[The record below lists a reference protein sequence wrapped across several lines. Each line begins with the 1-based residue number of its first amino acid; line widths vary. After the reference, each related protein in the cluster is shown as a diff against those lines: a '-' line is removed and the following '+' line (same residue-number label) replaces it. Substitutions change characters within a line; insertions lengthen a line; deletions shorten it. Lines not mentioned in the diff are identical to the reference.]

1 MSLCR
6 SPTEL
11 DIPILESLHDGQS
24 ALNAISTANKYFRG
38 VAKPILYRDLDFSK
52 ATYLQTSRLL
62 MTVLDRRELAKHIPS
77 VTTSIRTEADLKE
90 GKTRLKDYRPR
101 LRELLRAVKLFCPQP
116 KYTAFWEQEIFTEPS
131 EEDRST
137 RFDGAPA
144 LVLIQAVVCSQFS
157 SPRRVRPSAW
167 DSLEAPWVVAQ
178 QTYKPPDEEVELFGY
193 IGTRRDTSSKLSF
206 TMLRNKNQNLVIQLV
221 SGPQGDG
228 TVGTEA
234 HACLRSLKE
243 FTPVIVKGKLKE
255 RQPPK
260 QNTVDGIKLIEG
272 RELAVTS
279 VQSLNNISDDII
291 IKNDTVFGPDQRHLQ
306 LRTDS
311 ALRSDIITRSKA
323 LSRARLHLNKT
334 DWREIETPILFK
346 STPEGAREF
355 LVPTRQKGLAYA
367 LPQSPQQY
375 KQILMAS
382 GFTRYYQFA
391 RCFRDEDLRA
401 DRQPEFTQLDMEMSF
416 ASEEDVMHET
426 ERLLRELWH
435 KVPRKKTPE
444 RFQRMT
450 YQTAMAQYGSDK
462 PDLRFE
468 AQIHTITEHLTP
480 DLIGKITSLQGPAVD
495 AIKIPISEDPKIT
508 RKFVSNFLDSPNG
521 KVYLDN
527 PDGQPGI
534 FIGDLSQPMQGLGP
548 LGRQYEMEG
557 PEALKPENG
566 DLLVLQARPN
576 TPFSGGSTVLGNL
589 RLALHKA
596 AIAQGLIEA
605 PAKDDFK
612 FVWITDFPL
621 FTPSSDS
628 EPGQGGSAGFSS
640 THHPFTAPKT
650 PEDVDKLLTDPS
662 SAVAAHYDIVLNG
675 VELGGGSRRIHSAAM
690 QEFIFKDILK
700 MKPERVEDFRHLLD
714 VLRSGCPPHAGIALG
729 WDRLMAVMCVRESV
743 RDVIAFP
750 KSGKGED
757 LLVKSPNRMTEE
769 QLATYH
775 LNLRD

>member
-1 MSLCR
+1 MS
-6 SPTEL
+6 
-11 DIPILESLHDGQS
+11 
-24 ALNAISTANKYFRG
+24 
-38 VAKPILYRDLDFSK
+38 
-52 ATYLQTSRLL
+52 
-62 MTVLDRRELAKHIPS
+62 
-77 VTTSIRTEADLKE
+77 
-90 GKTRLKDYRPR
+90 
-101 LRELLRAVKLFCPQP
+101 LLRASRHVVTRESSIRSSYAEISKFRRTSYHGTTP
-116 KYTAFWEQEIFTEPS
+116 KCV
-131 EEDRST
+131 RSSLGYAY
-137 RFDGAPA
+137 RNFA
-144 LVLIQAVVCSQFS
+144 S
-157 SPRRVRPSAW
+157 SHDSTPDDHLKKTLDEFKATIRPSSW
-167 DSLEAPWVVAQ
+167 DSLNSVWANAQ
-178 QTYKPPDEEVELFGY
+178 HIHYPPGEQVELVGY
-193 IGTRRDTSSKLSF
+193 ISTRRDVSQKLSF
-206 TMLRNKNQNLVIQLV
+206 TMLRNKNQTLVIQLV
-221 SGPQGDG
+221 SGEGDG
-228 TVGTEA
+228 GSSGTDA

-243 FTPVIVKGKLKE
+243 WTPVLVRGTLRE
-255 RQPPK
+255 RPQAR
-260 QNTVDGIKLIEG
+260 QQLIDGIKLIG
-272 RELAVTS
+272 AREVAVEH
-279 VQSLNNISDDII
+279 VQPLNDISEDII

-306 LRTDS
+306 LRTDRE
-311 ALRSDIITRSKA
+311 LREDILTRAKA
-323 LSRARLHLNKT
+323 MTRARLHLNSEQ
-334 DWREIETPILFK
+334 WREIETPILFK

-382 GFTRYYQFA
+382 GITKYYQFA

-416 ASEEDVMHET
+416 ANEEDVMNET
-426 ERLLRELWH
+426 EDLLRELWY
-435 KVPRKKTPE
+435 KVLKPFEKLPAK
-444 RFQRMT
+444 FQRMK
-450 YQTAMAQYGSDK
+450 YQTAMAHYGSDK
-462 PDLRFE
+462 PDLRYKSK
-468 AQIHTITEHLTP
+468 IHTITEHLTP
-480 DLIGKITSLQGPAVD
+480 DLIGKITSLQDPAVD
-495 AIKIPISEDPKIT
+495 AIKISISEDPKVT
-508 RKFVSNFLDSPNG
+508 RKFVSSFLDSPDG
-521 KVYLDN
+521 KIYLDN

-557 PEALKPENG
+557 PESLKPENG
-566 DLLVLQARPN
+566 DLLILQARPN
-576 TPFSGGSTVLGNL
+576 VPFSGGSTMLGNL

-596 AIAQGLIEA
+596 AIAQGLVEA

-640 THHPFTAPKT
+640 THHPFTAPKL

-690 QEFIFKDILK
+690 QEFIFKDILQ
-700 MKPERVEDFRHLLD
+700 MKPERVEDFRHLLN

-729 WDRLMAVMCVRESV
+729 WDRLMAVMCGRESV

-750 KSGKGED
+750 KSGRGED
-757 LLVKSPNRMTEE
+757 LLVKSPNRMTDE

>member
-1 MSLCR
+1 MDVR
-6 SPTEL
+6 
-11 DIPILESLHDGQS
+11 DIVTIVRAWFNIETYYESF
-24 ALNAISTANKYFRG
+24 ARFPWVCNTFA
-38 VAKPILYRDLDFSK
+38 
-52 ATYLQTSRLL
+52 
-62 MTVLDRRELAKHIPS
+62 
-77 VTTSIRTEADLKE
+77 
-90 GKTRLKDYRPR
+90 
-101 LRELLRAVKLFCPQP
+101 
-116 KYTAFWEQEIFTEPS
+116 EPS
-131 EEDRST
+131 
-137 RFDGAPA
+137 AYQIA
-144 LVLIQAVVCSQFS
+144 
-157 SPRRVRPSAW
+157 VRPSSW
-167 DSLEAPWVVAQ
+167 DSLNSVWANAQ
-178 QTYKPPDEEVELFGY
+178 HVHYPLGEQVELVGY
-193 IGTRRDTSSKLSF
+193 ISTRRDVSQKLSF
-206 TMLRNKNQNLVIQLV
+206 TMLRNKNQTLVIQLV
-221 SGPQGDG
+221 SGEGDG
-228 TVGTEA
+228 ESSGTDA

-243 FTPVIVKGKLKE
+243 WTPVLVRGTLRE
-255 RQPPK
+255 RPLARQ
-260 QNTVDGIKLIEG
+260 QLIDGIKLIG
-272 RELAVTS
+272 AREIAVEH
-279 VQSLNNISDDII
+279 VRPLNDISEDII

-306 LRTDS
+306 LRTDRE
-311 ALRSDIITRSKA
+311 LREDILTRAKA
-323 LSRARLHLNKT
+323 MTRARLHLNSEQ
-334 DWREIETPILFK
+334 WREIETPILFK

-382 GFTRYYQFA
+382 GITKYYQFA

-416 ASEEDVMHET
+416 ANEEDVMNET
-426 ERLLRELWH
+426 EDLLRELWY
-435 KVPRKKTPE
+435 KVLKPFEKLPAK
-444 RFQRMT
+444 FQRMK
-450 YQTAMAQYGSDK
+450 YQTAMAHYGSDK
-462 PDLRFE
+462 PDLRYKSK
-468 AQIHTITEHLTP
+468 IHTITEHLTP
-480 DLIGKITSLQGPAVD
+480 DLIGKITSLQDPAVD
-495 AIKIPISEDPKIT
+495 AIKISISEDPKVT
-508 RKFVSNFLDSPNG
+508 RKFVSSFLDSPDG
-521 KVYLDN
+521 KIYLDN

-557 PEALKPENG
+557 PEPLKPENG
-566 DLLVLQARPN
+566 DLLILQARPN
-576 TPFSGGSTVLGNL
+576 VPFSGGSTMLGNL

-596 AIAQGLIEA
+596 AIAQGLMEA

-640 THHPFTAPKT
+640 THHPFTAPKL
-650 PEDVDKLLTDPS
+650 PEDADKLLTDPS

-729 WDRLMAVMCVRESV
+729 WDRLMAVMCGRESV

-750 KSGKGED
+750 KSGRGED
-757 LLVKSPNRMTEE
+757 LLVKSPNRMTDE